1 MPDLSRGRVIRY
13 WMAPFILGGEFTM
26 RRYFL
31 FLVIILFGIALSSCA
46 GTEPTEIEMLEILD
60 SLETEVN
67 EEDLEGVMALFAEDA
82 LIETS
87 YKNRFFEGTQSIE
100 FLWEEYFF
108 TPVVGE
114 FRDISV
120 DGNTARFTWV
130 EFRTGLTK
138 LWPTNIEVQNG
149 KIAHLDWYEEP
160 ARESTGLQ

>member
-1 MPDLSRGRVIRY
+1 
-13 WMAPFILGGEFTM
+13 
-26 RRYFL
+26 
-31 FLVIILFGIALSSCA
+31 
-46 GTEPTEIEMLEILD
+46 
-60 SLETEVN
+60 
-67 EEDLEGVMALFAEDA
+67 MALFAEDA
-82 LIETS
+82 VIEAT

-120 DGNTARFTWV
+120 DGNTVTFTWV

-149 KIAHLDWYEEP
+149 KITHLDWYEEP
-160 ARESTGLQ
+160 ERESTGLE